1 MQERT
6 HAGKSL
12 KKFHVPIAY
21 VHVSDLNVMTMLGTF
36 ITKIRNRKKKR
47 PKRNPTSFAVHSS
60 SHLPLVAVL
69 FSRRSGRVA
78 RLVFGGRNPT
88 AMHVQSSRTTSYT
101 ILHKFFV
108 KASINNVR

>member
-6 HAGKSL
+6 HAGKS

-21 VHVSDLNVMTMLGTF
+21 VSDLNVMTMLGTF

-78 RLVFGGRNPT
+78 RLVFGNPT
-88 AMHVQSSRTTSYT
+88 AMHVQFSRTTSYT